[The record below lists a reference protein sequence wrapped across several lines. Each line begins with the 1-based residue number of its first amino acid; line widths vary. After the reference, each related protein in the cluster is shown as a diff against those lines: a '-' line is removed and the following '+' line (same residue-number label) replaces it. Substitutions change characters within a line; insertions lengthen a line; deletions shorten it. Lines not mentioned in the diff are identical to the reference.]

1 MEAFGTIP
9 EHLKNEPFVR
19 ELADEITALVH
30 ENGLLH
36 QRLKVQSATID
47 KFLQESQNKSTAKL
61 DSNGD
66 VVSLKYT
73 HIDGDE
79 SEIKSVVDNV
89 LLSSPPPA
97 PPSPPPSI
105 QFEGTSTA
113 RQVKVV
119 SGKNRKFIAKQT
131 GRITKK
137 SNAYHKPIDAIVMME
152 LERLHMLKKT
162 GKMEKFPD
170 TFAARIRKRE
180 KSKENQARRED
191 RGRYHEIDYND
202 DGEPVNDSSLYAKAM
217 RVSPMKQVEPSER
230 NQSSNMSHTA
240 HLKGAKANHA
250 HEIMSAV
257 TVADRA
263 RVMSEKTLKTM
274 AFGRRESAVVGRH
287 GYQLMHHNL
296 GAEAFMGET
305 YAGNL
310 SPFSHATAHT
320 QRKLEHVQNELAV
333 DKMKRSQRNAG
344 NRFNTPKSNNM
355 NLKTSETKRSS
366 KRPSPMNKAFGRR
379 VSVGGSRSAHLV
391 THHLLGANSFVGEH
405 YNQYHSVKTGR
416 IDKKMLRT
424 TLSPE
429 PQKGLTLQEIAE
441 EDSGAL

>member
-1 MEAFGTIP
+1 MDAFGTIP
-9 EHLKNEPFVR
+9 EHLKDEPFVR
-19 ELADEITALVH
+19 ELVDEITALVH

-36 QRLKVQSATID
+36 QRLKVQGATID
-47 KFLQESQNKSTAKL
+47 KVLQESQNKSAANV
-61 DSNGD
+61 DDNGD
-66 VVSLKYT
+66 TVSLKYA
-73 HIDGDE
+73 HADGDE
-79 SEIKSVVDNV
+79 SEVKSVVDDV

-97 PPSPPPSI
+97 PPSPPPSL
-105 QFEGTSTA
+105 QLEGTSTA
-113 RQVKVV
+113 RQVKGM
-119 SGKNRKFIAKQT
+119 SGKNRKFIAKQA
-131 GRITKK
+131 GRATKK

-263 RVMSEKTLKTM
+263 RVMSEKTLKAM

-296 GAEAFMGET
+296 GAEAFMGES
-305 YAGNL
+305 YAGNI
-310 SPFSHATAHT
+310 SPFSHANAHN
-320 QRKLEHVQNELAV
+320 QKKLQHIQNELAI
-333 DKMKRSQRNAG
+333 DKMKRSQKNA
-344 NRFNTPKSNNM
+344 NRRFNMTTSNNSI
-355 NLKTSETKRSS
+355 LKPSETKMSS
-366 KRPSPMNKAFGRR
+366 KARSPVNKAFGRR

-405 YNQYHSVKTGR
+405 YNQYHSLKTGR
-416 IDKKMLRT
+416 IEKKVLKT

-429 PQKGLTLQEIAE
+429 QRKGLTLQEIAE